1 VTILGLSS
9 EQVQRFLS
17 LLEVPKQGGDRLSG
31 MVTWMFGSGT
41 SCHMTGNAKELHNV
55 KQIIPV
61 PIGLPNGT
69 HIMASHRGILSLEN
83 ELHLAYVLY
92 VHTLKCNLISIAQ
105 LCKDMHCTVTFSDY
119 VCISQDHTIRTPIGA
134 GEQCGGI
141 YYYKQGSL
149 GKIQANAITI
159 DNLWHKRLEH
169 NSNQVLACLRKNLAI
184 SSQKNDVREI
194 CT

>member
-1 VTILGLSS
+1 
-9 EQVQRFLS
+9 
-17 LLEVPKQGGDRLSG
+17 
-31 MVTWMFGSGT
+31 
-41 SCHMTGNAKELHNV
+41 MTGNAKELHNV

-194 CT
+194 CTWAKQTHAKFVASQNKVEFVLELIHCDIWGHIENPNPVVLTIF